1 MSERTG
7 FVCEICG
14 EEFDSESDL
23 ESHGANA
30 HDKPRPEDHAD
41 HE

>member
-1 MSERTG
+1 MPDRTG

-14 EEFDSESDL
+14 EQFDSEDAL
-23 ESHGANA
+23 ESHGENA
-30 HDKPRPEDHAD
+30 HDNPSPEDHAD